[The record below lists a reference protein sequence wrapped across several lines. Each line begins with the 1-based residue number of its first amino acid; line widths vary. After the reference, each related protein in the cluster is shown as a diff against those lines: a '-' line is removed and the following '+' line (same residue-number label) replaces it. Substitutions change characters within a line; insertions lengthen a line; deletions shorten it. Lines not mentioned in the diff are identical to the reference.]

1 MGVMGEDLRGIGE
14 TVAALWGGFMERLA
28 EVLGLDMGS
37 RGDCTRSVGVM
48 ERLELTELIE

>member
-1 MGVMGEDLRGIGE
+1 MMGEDLRGIGE

-37 RGDCTRSVGVM
+37 KGDCTRSVGVM